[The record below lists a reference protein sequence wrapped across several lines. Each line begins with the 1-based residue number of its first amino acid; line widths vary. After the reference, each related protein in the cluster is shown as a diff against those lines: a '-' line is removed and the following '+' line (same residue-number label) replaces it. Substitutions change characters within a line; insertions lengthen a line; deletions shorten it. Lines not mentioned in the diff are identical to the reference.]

1 MRAAVKNETDYTL
14 SGGVSHNKMLAKL
27 ASAQNKPNKQTI
39 VPSSGIPLLMKTL
52 PLRSIRGLGGKF
64 GAEVVRAVMADPSVS
79 GKDEAGLLACDLH
92 SIDQGTL
99 SRHFG
104 GFHCAEACS
113 FPVQFH
119 VLVCMCARVYV
130 RKRERE
136 CVYCL
141 CVLFTCLFPHLF
153 ARFLHAYPSS
163 PSKR

>member
-104 GFHCAEACS
+104 GFLFLRRGLLFS
-113 FPVQFH
+113 FVPSFSSMCWCVCVQ
-119 VLVCMCARVYV
+119 VCM
-130 RKRERE
+130 
-136 CVYCL
+136 
-141 CVLFTCLFPHLF
+141 
-153 ARFLHAYPSS
+153 
-163 PSKR
+163 